1 MNNQGDNFRVI
12 FPLGATKEHKALLMA
27 AALFLDYRFFE
38 KGSDDMD
45 NGGMDVNI
53 F

>member
-1 MNNQGDNFRVI
+1 M
-12 FPLGATKEHKALLMA
+12 FPHGAVKEHKALLMA

-38 KGSDDMD
+38 KGSDDD
-45 NGGMDVNI
+45 TFNDGIDINI